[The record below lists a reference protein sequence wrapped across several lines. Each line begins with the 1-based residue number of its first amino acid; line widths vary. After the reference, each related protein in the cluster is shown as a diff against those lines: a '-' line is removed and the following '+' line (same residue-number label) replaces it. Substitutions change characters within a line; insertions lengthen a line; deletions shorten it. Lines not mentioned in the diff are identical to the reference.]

1 MSAPKHRAS
10 GPHNNE
16 MKLGRS
22 ALAEMDA
29 ALAAYLDCWTEPRRE
44 GFIEMTSDLDESV
57 ARAMEAD
64 VQLLP
69 LLPELLTDLWEL
81 GASAEQIVSAVKA
94 VGVEPE
100 STVLDLACGKGAVA
114 VALAER
120 LGLRVEGI
128 DAFPPFL
135 QAARRLAAER
145 GVSSRCGFRHG
156 DLRKVLAQEAEYDV
170 VLLLSVGPVSGDHE
184 QTVADLR
191 TLVRAGGYIVIDD
204 GFLAD
209 GVAHLPGAEGYAG
222 RSETLRRLTTCGDV
236 LAREVVCSPEETRA
250 VNERNTD
257 LIRRRARLVRA
268 SRPDLGSL
276 IDEYVA
282 RQERETQALG
292 TDLICAIWVLR
303 RV

>member
-1 MSAPKHRAS
+1 
-10 GPHNNE
+10 
-16 MKLGRS
+16 
-22 ALAEMDA
+22 
-29 ALAAYLDCWTEPRRE
+29 
-44 GFIEMTSDLDESV
+44 MTSDLDESV
-57 ARAMEAD
+57 ARAMETD

-81 GASAEQIVSAVKA
+81 GASAEQIVSALKS

-191 TLVRAGGYIVIDD
+191 TLVRTGGYIVIDD

-222 RSETLRRLTTCGDV
+222 RSETLRRLTACGDV
-236 LAREVVCSPEETRA
+236 LAREVVCSREESRS

-257 LIRRRARLVRA
+257 LIRRRAHLVRA
-268 SRPDLGSL
+268 SHPDLGQL